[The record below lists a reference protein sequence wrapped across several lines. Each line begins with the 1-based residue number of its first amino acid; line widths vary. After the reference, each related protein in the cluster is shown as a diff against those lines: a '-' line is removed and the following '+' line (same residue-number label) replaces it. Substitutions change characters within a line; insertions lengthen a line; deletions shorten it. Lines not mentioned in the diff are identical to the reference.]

1 MADRIQSLNDVTSQ
15 YDVILCDVWGVLH
28 NGVDVFADAAQAL
41 ASARAAGASVVL
53 ITNSPR
59 PNDSVSIQLDTIGVP
74 REAYDRIVTS
84 GDVTRLLIKQGPPNV
99 FFLGPDRDLNL
110 LDGTDAFPAKEK
122 DADIVV
128 CTGFYDDEN
137 ETPED
142 YRDLLMRFADR
153 NLPMI
158 CANPDLI
165 VERGERLIP
174 CAGAIAAFYET
185 FGGETRIAG
194 KPHQPIYEAAMRE
207 AMELRELGRY
217 RPGAGD
223 RRRHG
228 RPMCAAALS
237 QGLRPALYIS
247 AGIHARD
254 YMTGRCNRRGG
265 ARRFPVRTIR
275 RNRAG
280 GCHG

>member
-1 MADRIQSLNDVTSQ
+1 MADRIQTLTDITPH

-28 NGVDVFADAAQAL
+28 NGVDAFDDASQAL
-41 ASARAAGASVVL
+41 AEARKTGTSVVL

-59 PNDSVSIQLDTIGVP
+59 PNDSVAIQLDGIGVP

-99 FFLGPDRDLNL
+99 FFLGPDRDLGL
-110 LDGTDAFPAKEK
+110 LDGTDAFPVKEK
-122 DADIVV
+122 DADIIV
-128 CTGFYDDEN
+128 CTGFYDDET

-142 YRDLLMRFADR
+142 YRDLLMRLAAR
-153 NLPMI
+153 NVPMI

-207 AMELRELGRY
+207 AMELREMVDIDRVL
-217 RPGAGD
+217 AVGD
-223 RRRHG
+223 GMPTDVRG
-228 RPMCAAALS
+228 ALS
-237 QGLRPALYIS
+237 QGLDLLYVS

-254 YMTGRCNRRGG
+254 YMTGETTDEG
-265 ARRFPVRTIR
+265 ALTDFLASHQAEPRWWMPRLK
-275 RNRAG
+275 
-280 GCHG
+280 